1 MRLHT
6 AAPWS
11 VCLTKLNGKTHI
23 GARGIPTIA
32 TLETRHI
39 SFNQE
44 QANAS
49 RIVECV
55 NACEGID
62 NPAALQDFIREAY
75 KLMLRCDRD
84 EGMQSDGSNMSTLD
98 LAMSLESLGVS
109 SKIIEGIK

>member
-1 MRLHT
+1 MSKHT
-6 AAPWS
+6 PGPWTQMICTDLRPQ
-11 VCLTKLNGKTHI
+11 VTNKNGLQIVRASGDPSMDH
-23 GARGIPTIA
+23 
-32 TLETRHI
+32 E
-39 SFNQE
+39 
-44 QANAS
+44 ANAS
-49 RIVECV
+49 RIVACV

-109 SKIIEGIK
+109 SKIIEEVK